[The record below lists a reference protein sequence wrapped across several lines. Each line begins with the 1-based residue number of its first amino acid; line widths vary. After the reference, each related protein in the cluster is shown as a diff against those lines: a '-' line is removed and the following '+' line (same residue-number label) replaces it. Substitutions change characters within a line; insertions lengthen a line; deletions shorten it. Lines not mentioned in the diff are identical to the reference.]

1 MERAVH
7 VLVELERG
15 DHHHRHRV
23 RHVGSGEQARGL
35 DAVEHRH
42 ADVEQAHVG
51 PQAPGELDG
60 LAPVGRLRHDLDAVL
75 CVEYLVT
82 ASPEAMAG
90 KSREQQDAY
99 LHDMLESAR
108 LIRDYVSGVTFEE
121 FWHNREKRDAVAL
134 RISVL
139 VESAH
144 KIDKAE
150 EAALPGVPVK
160 SLRGMRNRI
169 ARDYGA
175 VDFKIVWAVT
185 QQEIAPLI
193 RALED
198 YFQNHTSPDER
209 TP

>member
-1 MERAVH
+1 MGRERSCRSAC
-7 VLVELERG
+7 LI
-15 DHHHRHRV
+15 
-23 RHVGSGEQARGL
+23 
-35 DAVEHRH
+35 
-42 ADVEQAHVG
+42 
-51 PQAPGELDG
+51 
-60 LAPVGRLRHDLDAVL
+60 
-75 CVEYLVT
+75 YKKN
-82 ASPEAMAG
+82 SP
-90 KSREQQDAY
+90 KID
-99 LHDMLESAR
+99 

-139 VESAH
+139 GESAH
-144 KIDKAE
+144 KIHKAT
-150 EAALPGVPVK
+150 EATLPGVPFK

-198 YFQNHTSPDER
+198 YFQNHTSPSER
-209 TP
+209 AP